1 MVAGERR
8 AVGIGYVP
16 DAAVGT
22 RVVFVRGLLVQAHL
36 GVHAHEEQSAQPVR
50 ISLEALVRDEAAPS
64 GIGEDRLRRSVDYAA
79 LAATARRVAGAGH
92 TRLAET
98 LAEKIAVACLAEPR
112 ILRIRVM
119 VEKPAILPDVTSV
132 GVWIE
137 RTAGVRSPAGNHPPD
152 ALLPEDAPG
161 VKRA

>member
-1 MVAGERR
+1 MVAGERC
-8 AVGIGYVP
+8 AVGVGYAP
-16 DAAVGT
+16 DAAAGL
-22 RVVFVRGLLVQAHL
+22 RVVFVRELRVSARL
-36 GVHAHEEQSAQPVR
+36 GIHAHEAQDAQPVR
-50 ISLEALVRDEAAPS
+50 ISLEALVRDDSAPD
-64 GIGEDRLRRSVDYAA
+64 GIGEDRLRRVVDYAA
-79 LAATARRVAGAGH
+79 LCSTARRMAEAGH

-137 RTAGVRSPAGNHPPD
+137 RTAGAYFSAATHPPGGP
-152 ALLPEDAPG
+152 LPEDTGG
-161 VKRA
+161 VKRS